1 MMVAGPVVA
10 VLLAVKVSVL
20 VPVVLVGL
28 KLAVTPE
35 GRPDADSA
43 TLLLKPFCAFTV
55 MVLVPLLPCVIVKL
69 AGEAESEKLGA
80 GLTVK
85 LTVVVWLKLPD
96 VPVMVTVVGPP
107 VVAVLLAVKVNV
119 LEPVVL
125 VGLKLA
131 VTPDGKPEADKAT
144 LPLKPLVGFTV
155 MVLVP
160 LLP

>member
-1 MMVAGPVVA
+1 MVAGPVVA

-28 KLAVTPE
+28 KLAETPE

-55 MVLVPLLPCVIVKL
+55 MVLVPLLPWVMVKL
-69 AGEAESEKLGA
+69 AGEAESEKFGA
-80 GLTVK
+80 GFTVR

-107 VVAVLLAVKVNV
+107 VVA
-119 LEPVVL
+119 
-125 VGLKLA
+125 
-131 VTPDGKPEADKAT
+131 
-144 LPLKPLVGFTV
+144 
-155 MVLVP
+155 
-160 LLP
+160 